1 MKQFY
6 SKYKYWF
13 KWFFS
18 ISLLLFIFYKID
30 FDSFLKSFDLVPWW
44 YFPFSMIITLI
55 IQLLAT
61 YRWNLYLPEHSFKE
75 LFRLNLIG
83 QYYMFLLPSSITS
96 DVAKIAKADTKNKSK
111 IHIASGLL
119 LDRIIGFMVLLL
131 LTSFSLYKINHH
143 QLNAFLP
150 YTILFFTCL
159 FFGFLLLYTS
169 FFIKI
174 IQAIENIK
182 FIKQSFLNSFL
193 NNLKDLVNNIKLY
206 INQPK
211 LLIMIFT
218 ITFLFQLVIAAS
230 YLLADFIFGFNLSL
244 WHYVIISGLTQ
255 IVVMF
260 PLGIAGI
267 GVKDFSF
274 VVIMG
279 YFGILNAKALA
290 FNFIGYPILLVFV
303 ILGWSLSV
311 VIKK

>member
-1 MKQFY
+1 
-6 SKYKYWF
+6 
-13 KWFFS
+13 
-18 ISLLLFIFYKID
+18 LLFIFYKID

-44 YFPFSMIITLI
+44 YFPFSIIITLI

-75 LFRLNLIG
+75 LLYLNLIS
-83 QYYMFLLPSSITS
+83 QYYMFLLPSSITA
-96 DVAKIAKADTKNKSK
+96 DVARITQVDTKNKGK
-111 IHIASGLL
+111 IHVASGLL
-119 LDRIIGFMVLLL
+119 LDRIIGFLALLF
-131 LTSFSLYKINHH
+131 LTAYSLFKINHH

-159 FFGFLLLYTS
+159 FFGFLLLYAS

-174 IQAIENIK
+174 IQAVENIK

-206 INQPK
+206 LNQSK

-230 YLLADFIFGFNLSL
+230 YLLADFIFGFNLSI

-255 IVVMF
+255 IVTMF

-279 YFGILNAKALA
+279 YFGILNEKS
-290 FNFIGYPILLVFV
+290 FVVSIINYPILLFYVF
-303 ILGWSLSV
+303 LGFVLIFKKRK
-311 VIKK
+311 IK